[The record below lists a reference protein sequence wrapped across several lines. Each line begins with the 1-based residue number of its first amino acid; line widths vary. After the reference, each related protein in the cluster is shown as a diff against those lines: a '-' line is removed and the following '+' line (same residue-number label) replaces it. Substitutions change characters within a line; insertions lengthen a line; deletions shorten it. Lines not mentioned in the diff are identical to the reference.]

1 MVANEGW
8 RALFLEA
15 KVHHV
20 STTTLNHYLLALL
33 VEKRVPPKP
42 TNRRFFFEE
51 MWTRDEKCKEIIEK
65 AWDLLRESPDIQFE
79 DRIKSCQTHLQRWNH
94 EVFDNVNKAL
104 NQKQDRI
111 K

>member
-1 MVANEGW
+1 M
-8 RALFLEA
+8 
-15 KVHHV
+15 
-20 STTTLNHYLLALL
+20 STTTSNHYLLALL

-79 DRIKSCQTHLQRWNH
+79 DRIKSFQTHLQRWNH

-111 K
+111 KQLEALNFLHETAKEI